1 MEIPWPQK
9 NCKLIKPIIN
19 MKTQLKQLS
28 LPASTKLSEKK
39 VLTNNCWDDPFNLKK
54 FSLYE
59 KQKQNVFN
67 AKINKKV
74 FEDII
79 F

>member
-9 NCKLIKPIIN
+9 NCKLIKP

-39 VLTNNCWDDPFNLKK
+39 VLTNNCWDDPFNMKK

-74 FEDII
+74 YEDII